1 MKRLIVTADDFGAS
15 LPVNEAIEQAH
26 QNGILTTAS
35 LMVGAAAAP
44 DAVERAKRMPSL
56 KVGLH
61 VVLVCGRPL
70 LPAGHIPDLVD
81 DQGNFSTQLAR
92 AGINFFFRSRV
103 RRQLEAE
110 IRAQFAAFRNTGL
123 TLDHVNA
130 HNHMHVHPTVLS
142 LILRVG
148 REYDVRAVRLPREP
162 FLSSWRAA
170 RNALPLRLAHSL
182 LLNPWMSLMKWQLK
196 KARVAHNDYIF
207 GMNDTGQMTEQR
219 VLALLAH
226 LPHGVSEMYFHPA
239 LSKWDGMDPGM
250 AGYACEAEFQ
260 ALTSP
265 AIASALRQYDI
276 QKVSFSD
283 LTEKSASRSA

>member
-35 LMVGAAAAP
+35 LMVGADAAL

-70 LPAGHIPDLVD
+70 MPAARIPDLVD
-81 DQGNFSTQLAR
+81 DKGNFSTQLVR
-92 AGINFFFRSRV
+92 AGINFFFRPKIRQ
-103 RRQLEAE
+103 QLEAE
-110 IRAQFAAFRNTGL
+110 IRAQFAAFHNTGL

-142 LILRVG
+142 LILKAG
-148 REYDVRAVRLPREP
+148 REYGVRAVRLPHEP
-162 FLSSWRAA
+162 LLSSWRAA
-170 RNALPLRLAHSL
+170 RNALPRRLASSL
-182 LLNPWMSLMKWQLK
+182 LLNPWMSLMKWRLK
-196 KARVAHNDYIF
+196 KARMAHNDYIF
-207 GMNDTGQMTEQR
+207 GMNDTGHMTEER
-219 VLALLAH
+219 VLGLLAH
-226 LPHGVSEMYFHPA
+226 LPHGVSEIYFHPA
-239 LSKWDGMDPGM
+239 IAKWDGMDPGM
-250 AGYACEAEFQ
+250 AGYACEAEFR

-276 QKVSFSD
+276 QKISFSD
-283 LTEKSASRSA
+283 ITAQSAPRSA

>member
-35 LMVGAAAAP
+35 LMVGAAAAL

-70 LPAGHIPDLVD
+70 LPAAQIPDLVD
-81 DQGNFSTQLAR
+81 DQGNFSTQLVR
-92 AGINFFFRSRV
+92 AGINFFFRPKIRQ
-103 RRQLEAE
+103 QLEAE
-110 IRAQFAAFRNTGL
+110 IRAQFAAFHNTGL

-142 LILRVG
+142 LILKVG
-148 REYDVRAVRLPREP
+148 REYGARAVRLPHEP
-162 FLSSWRAA
+162 LLSSWRAA
-170 RNALPLRLAHSL
+170 RYALPQHLASSL
-182 LLNPWMSLMKWQLK
+182 LLKPWMSLMKWRLK
-196 KARVAHNDYIF
+196 KARMAHNDYIF
-207 GMNDTGQMTEQR
+207 GMNDTGHMTEER
-219 VLALLAH
+219 VMGLLAH
-226 LPHGVSEMYFHPA
+226 LPHGVSEIYFHPA
-239 LSKWDGMDPGM
+239 LAKWDGMDPGM
-250 AGYACEAEFQ
+250 ASYACEAEFR

-265 AIASALRQYDI
+265 VIASALRQYDI
-276 QKVSFSD
+276 QKISFSD
-283 LTEKSASRSA
+283 LTAQSAPRSA

>member
-35 LMVGAAAAP
+35 LMVGAAAAL
-44 DAVERAKRMPSL
+44 DAAERAKRMPSL

-70 LPAGHIPDLVD
+70 LPADHIPDLVD

-92 AGINFFFRSRV
+92 AGINFFLRSKV

-110 IRAQFAAFRNTGL
+110 IRAQFAAFRNTSL

-142 LILRVG
+142 LILKVG
-148 REYDVRAVRLPREP
+148 REYGARAVRLPREP

-170 RNALPLRLAHSL
+170 RDGLPRRLANSL
-182 LLNPWMSLMKWQLK
+182 LLNPWMSLMKWRLE

-207 GMNDTGQMTEQR
+207 GMNDTGHMTEQR
-219 VLALLAH
+219 VLGLLAH

-239 LSKWDGMDPGM
+239 LSKWDGMDPDM
-250 AGYACEAEFQ
+250 AGYACEAEFR

-283 LTEKSASRSA
+283 LTAQSTSRSA

>member
-1 MKRLIVTADDFGAS
+1 LKRLIVTADDFGAS

-35 LMVGAAAAP
+35 LMVGAAAAL

-70 LPAGHIPDLVD
+70 LPSARIPDLVD

-92 AGINFFFRSRV
+92 AGINFYFRPKTRQ
-103 RRQLEAE
+103 QLEAE
-110 IRAQFAAFRNTGL
+110 IRAQFTAFHNTGL
-123 TLDHVNA
+123 ALDHVNA

-142 LILRVG
+142 LILKVG
-148 REYDVRAVRLPREP
+148 REYGARAVRLPREP
-162 FLSSWRAA
+162 FMSSWRAA
-170 RNALPLRLAHSL
+170 HNGLPRRLANSL
-182 LLNPWMSLMKWQLK
+182 LLNPWMSLMKWRLE

-207 GMNDTGQMTEQR
+207 GMNDTGHMTEQR
-219 VLALLAH
+219 VLGLLAH

-239 LSKWDGMDPGM
+239 LKAWDCMDPGM
-250 AGYACEAEFQ
+250 AHYEHQAEFQ
-260 ALTSP
+260 ALVSP
-265 AIASALRQYDI
+265 MVARSVRQYQI
-276 QKVSFSD
+276 ETISFGD
-283 LTEKSASRSA
+283 LPANHFS